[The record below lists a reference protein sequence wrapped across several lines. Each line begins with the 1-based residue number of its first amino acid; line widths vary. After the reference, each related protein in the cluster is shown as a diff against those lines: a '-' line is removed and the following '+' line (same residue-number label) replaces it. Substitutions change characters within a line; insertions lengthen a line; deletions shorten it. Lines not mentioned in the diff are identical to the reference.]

1 MEESRRKK
9 PVARKAKPRISR
21 THALPPIGSKSK
33 WGPAGIVTRAGIRL
47 AHMQKAAT
55 TLYQIKWPDG
65 DTLVVYVYS
74 KLPGLAEE
82 LRTIDLPLDVRNV
95 DPEEKDGVL
104 TEMVQNAVH
113 VLADPNLIAPI
124 VFKMRKLKW
133 LHVTSPVAK
142 PILQYW
148 SKRLDQRSVE
158 HRQERADVEAEI
170 ARLDEELARLRVEYR
185 DTLAQTPP
193 SLESARAAVQSLTE
207 RFIKDINLTLL
218 DPHESVRQCLEP
230 IIIILKRKWKAY
242 AGKRPTP
249 GRGYDMSWAEICRE
263 TTKPNFVEK
272 LQNFDSF
279 AEIDAKFLR
288 HVLDH
293 HMKKLKRRT
302 YQIQLQASP
311 ASAMLYKWLDVV
323 VRFASLMVMRE
334 PLPAQIREAT
344 ERLGEA
350 KRRRE
355 ELDDEA
361 RGVARPHFVLTRP
374 GRFFAALVAEFTL
387 SHVFDR
393 ERNCR
398 RGWVEGEYRPLDVV
412 SVGILGLGEAGR
424 EVARVCKSLGM
435 VVWALVRRPDDESER
450 IATVD
455 RRVTVDQLPTLLK
468 EVDYLVGLLPSTQST
483 DGLLS
488 GTILA
493 ECKEKKP
500 LVLNFGSGFVTDSET
515 IEIAK
520 RENWIKDFVQDS
532 FADERETS
540 KRSPHVTFVE
550 HFKLEDQVDAIAAS
564 FGEIAESCLL
574 DGVATPK
581 KVVKF
586 TRGY

>member
-1 MEESRRKK
+1 MYYC
-9 PVARKAKPRISR
+9 
-21 THALPPIGSKSK
+21 TYIGY
-33 WGPAGIVTRAGIRL
+33 G
-47 AHMQKAAT
+47 
-55 TLYQIKWPDG
+55 
-65 DTLVVYVYS
+65 
-74 KLPGLAEE
+74 
-82 LRTIDLPLDVRNV
+82 
-95 DPEEKDGVL
+95 
-104 TEMVQNAVH
+104 QNSSF
-113 VLADPNLIAPI
+113 LFP
-124 VFKMRKLKW
+124 
-133 LHVTSPVAK
+133 SVAK

-424 EVARVCKSLGM
+424 EGKYRGENVSLIY
-435 VVWALVRRPDDESER
+435 ESR
-450 IATVD
+450 
-455 RRVTVDQLPTLLK
+455 LP
-468 EVDYLVGLLPSTQST
+468 
-483 DGLLS
+483 
-488 GTILA
+488 I
-493 ECKEKKP
+493 
-500 LVLNFGSGFVTDSET
+500 
-515 IEIAK
+515 
-520 RENWIKDFVQDS
+520 
-532 FADERETS
+532 
-540 KRSPHVTFVE
+540 
-550 HFKLEDQVDAIAAS
+550 
-564 FGEIAESCLL
+564 
-574 DGVATPK
+574 
-581 KVVKF
+581 
-586 TRGY
+586 